1 MMILYDKYFKYKNIN
16 HAENY
21 NVYTIVHYF
30 SALYHML
37 VCKFKSFFIYI
48 LLSKNCIHAKEED
61 FKKII

>member
-1 MMILYDKYFKYKNIN
+1 MINIPFKYKNIN

-37 VCKFKSFFIYI
+37 VCEFKSFFLIYYYQKI
-48 LLSKNCIHAKEED
+48 VYMQK
-61 FKKII
+61 KKILKK

>member
-1 MMILYDKYFKYKNIN
+1 MINIPFKYKNIN

-48 LLSKNCIHAKEED
+48 YYYQKIVYMQK
-61 FKKII
+61 KKILKK

>member
-1 MMILYDKYFKYKNIN
+1 MINIPFKYKNIN

-37 VCKFKSFFIYI
+37 VSEFKSFFLIYYYQKI
-48 LLSKNCIHAKEED
+48 VYMQK
-61 FKKII
+61 KKILKK